1 MLGIKK
7 IEMSPFPSRLNMGI
21 RSTTFKVDEIDDP
34 RWGGFAILEHYLN
47 ESIFMSGK
55 YCSDYAIK
63 VGCNKDIVKNI
74 ADTWGYLDRD
84 TKLKLLKP
92 RFTIEYIEN
101 KNSEILSDC
110 IILKFPNVNMEITKG
125 VMHNDN
131 IETLADLVLKA
142 GIKSISEIK
151 SDKSLAI
158 YIYRVNTKFGGF
170 QKQGYADTPNRN
182 KYDLDILFD
191 EADNLSQNNPFFIY
205 FYSDKWDS
213 HYSNIDHYE

>member
-1 MLGIKK
+1 MLGINK
-7 IEMSPFPSRLNMGI
+7 IEMSHFPSRLNMGI
-21 RSTTFKVDEIDDP
+21 SSTTFKVDEIDDP

-47 ESIFMSGK
+47 ESIFMTGK

-63 VGCNKDIVKNI
+63 VGCNENIVKNI

-92 RFTIEYIEN
+92 GFTIEYIEN
-101 KNSEILSDC
+101 RNSEILSDC
-110 IILKFPNVNMEITKG
+110 IILEFPNVKMEIRKG
-125 VMHNDN
+125 FMHKDN

-151 SDKSLAI
+151 SEKSLAI
-158 YIYRVNTKFGGF
+158 YIYRVNTKFDGF
-170 QKQGYADTPNRN
+170 LKQEYADTPNRN
-182 KYDLDILFD
+182 KYDLD
-191 EADNLSQNNPFFIY
+191 NLSYEANKLSQDNPFFIY